1 MKKLNKV
8 LAVLIILILIA
19 GWTITVG
26 GAGDKVGS
34 IKIISSLV
42 WIFRAAFMSS
52 WKRRRMRAVKN

>member
-34 IKIISSLV
+34 KIISSLV
-42 WIFRAAFMSS
+42 WISRAAFMSS

>member
-34 IKIISSLV
+34 IKDYIWIS
-42 WIFRAAFMSS
+42 RAAFMSS